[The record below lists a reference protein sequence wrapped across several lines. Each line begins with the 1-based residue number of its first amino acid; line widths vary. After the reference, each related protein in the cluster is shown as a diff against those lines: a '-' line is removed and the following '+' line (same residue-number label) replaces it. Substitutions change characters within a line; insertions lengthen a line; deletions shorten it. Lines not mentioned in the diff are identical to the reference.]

1 MNKINY
7 YIYVRNR
14 LKNGIKDNNNY
25 DIIKFTENSKGK
37 GRYAHMKWTEITIK
51 TSTEAVEA
59 ITNILYEQN
68 VGGVSIED
76 PKDFKFQKKN
86 DYDWDFVEE
95 EIFNSGYDGV
105 IIKTYITEE
114 RDVTADINTIKEKI
128 DNLKAFGI
136 DVGEAIVEL
145 SQVDEEDWANEWK
158 NYYKPTKVG
167 EKIVVKPTWEEYY
180 KQDGDLIIELDP
192 GMAFGTGTHETTTM
206 CIRELEKFVKEDT
219 KVFDIGCGS
228 GILAIAAAKLGAK
241 DVLAVDLDE
250 VAVKVSKENIE
261 LNKVE
266 DKVVAMYGNLM
277 EVVHEKADIVVANII
292 ADIIKILAKD
302 IKNFMKDDAVFISSG
317 IIHAKVD
324 EVKEALVAN
333 GLEVLYVESLGEWNA
348 IVSKIK

>member
-1 MNKINY
+1 
-7 YIYVRNR
+7 
-14 LKNGIKDNNNY
+14 
-25 DIIKFTENSKGK
+25 
-37 GRYAHMKWTEITIK
+37 MKWAEITIK
-51 TSTEAVEA
+51 TTTEAVEA

-86 DYDWDFVEE
+86 EYDWDFVEE

-114 RDVTADINTIKEKI
+114 RDVSDDIKIIKEKI
-128 DNLKAFGI
+128 DGLKEFGI

-158 NYYKPTKVG
+158 NYYKPTKIG
-167 EKIVVKPTWEEYY
+167 QKIVVKPTWEEYEA
-180 KQDGDLIIELDP
+180 KDSDLIIELDP
-192 GMAFGTGTHETTTM
+192 GMAFGTGTHETTSM
-206 CIRELEKFVKEDT
+206 CIRELEKYVKPDS

-250 VAVKVSKENIE
+250 VAVKVAKENIQ

-266 DKVVAMYGNLM
+266 DSVNALHGNLM
-277 EVVHEKADIVVANII
+277 EVVNDKADIVVANII

-302 IKNFMKDDAVFISSG
+302 IRN
-317 IIHAKVD
+317 
-324 EVKEALVAN
+324 L
-333 GLEVLYVESLGEWNA
+333 
-348 IVSKIK
+348 